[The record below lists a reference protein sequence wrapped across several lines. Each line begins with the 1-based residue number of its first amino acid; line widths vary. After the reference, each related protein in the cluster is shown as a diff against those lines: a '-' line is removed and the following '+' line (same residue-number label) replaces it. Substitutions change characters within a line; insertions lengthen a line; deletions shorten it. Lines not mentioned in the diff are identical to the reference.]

1 MPFDK
6 NLINSK
12 QTSVKGNVTFQM
24 KITLDKKKNP
34 MLQIFLLPPNFETI
48 ETLRDK
54 PVLFTNLY
62 PIQTCYIH

>member
-48 ETLRDK
+48 G
-54 PVLFTNLY
+54 
-62 PIQTCYIH
+62 